1 MGEPHGLAM
10 PNSLRSVANPRE
22 RGEPQAGACKN
33 SPMAAKLVPMFFSG
47 SRPLNA
53 VMLGFGALGEQK
65 SYVLFKRLYVLANR
79 NKDIPNRISNTNGCP
94 PQPSSIFIIPSP
106 SLYLPAEEFSDTLSM

>member
-33 SPMAAKLVPMFFSG
+33 SPTAAELVLMFFSG
-47 SRPLNA
+47 SRPPNA
-53 VMLGFGALGEQK
+53 EILGFGAAGELGNL
-65 SYVLFKRLYVLANR
+65 SYLFNVLTFKFFFAIKIPVKVIAVICTLFKFL
-79 NKDIPNRISNTNGCP
+79 
-94 PQPSSIFIIPSP
+94 
-106 SLYLPAEEFSDTLSM
+106 